1 MEGTMPNAVM
11 AETRGAAAV
20 LAVVEEQREAL
31 RVELRTLDSIASR
44 LGGEQ
49 IEETSLKPA
58 APESRRRSRKGTK
71 TTSPAAAA
79 ERREK
84 LARFLDT
91 RVEPVSS
98 GVIQREL
105 GLTQHN
111 VKTAIKHLEEEGKV
125 GRIGEGASTRY
136 FVQPGEPDAADPSVV
151 QPVAPGTIPG
161 RILERARDGVTP
173 AELAGDLGL
182 PEVDVRKECGKLIV
196 EEELR
201 MTRRDGERIYV
212 ANGGV

>member
-1 MEGTMPNAVM
+1 MPNAVM

-20 LAVVEEQREAL
+20 LAVVEEQRKAL

-58 APESRRRSRKGTK
+58 APKSKRQSQKGTK
-71 TTSPAAAA
+71 TNSPAAAA
-79 ERREK
+79 GRREK
-84 LARFLDT
+84 LVRFLDI
-91 RVEPVSS
+91 RAEPVSS

-105 GLTQHN
+105 GFTYNN
-111 VKTAIKHLEEEGKV
+111 VKTAVKHLEEEGKV

-136 FVQPGEPDAADPSVV
+136 FLQRGEPDAVGPSAIR
-151 QPVAPGTIPG
+151 PVAPGTIPG

-173 AELAGDLGL
+173 AELAGELGL

-212 ANGGV
+212 ASVGA